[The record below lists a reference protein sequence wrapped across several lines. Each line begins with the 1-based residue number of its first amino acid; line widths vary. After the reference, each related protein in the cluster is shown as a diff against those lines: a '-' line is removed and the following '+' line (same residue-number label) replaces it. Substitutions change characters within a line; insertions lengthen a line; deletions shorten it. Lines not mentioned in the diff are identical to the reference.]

1 MNTAQLSIRQYIKAK
16 DGNRPHL
23 LDQAFAPDAILDM
36 VVHTGSISFPPHV
49 EGLGPIGDVLVRRF
63 GQTFEN
69 VYTFCLGH
77 PPEPQAKTF
86 QCKWLVGMSDKHSG
100 EARVGCGL
108 YEWQFSPESGLVQRL
123 TITIEHMKTLPATDL
138 HCIMEWLSHLDYP
151 WCRPEM
157 LVSNAPDIDSLEEVI
172 QYVTA
177 NIPTCSS
184 PVDGASLS
192 Q

>member
-1 MNTAQLSIRQYIKAK
+1 MNTAQRSIQQYISAK

-36 VVHTGSISFPPHV
+36 LVHTGSISFPPHV
-49 EGLGPIGDVLVRRF
+49 EGIDPIGDVLVRRF

-69 VYTFCLGH
+69 VYTFCIEL

-86 QCKWLVGMSDKHSG
+86 RCKWLVAMSDKNSR

-108 YEWQFSPESGLVQRL
+108 YEWQFSAESGLVERL
-123 TITIEHMKTLPATDL
+123 TITIEHMKTLPTTDVP
-138 HCIMEWLSHLDYP
+138 CIMKWVSNLSYP
-151 WCRPEM
+151 WCRAEA
-157 LVSNAPDIDSLEEVI
+157 LVNNAPDIEALGEVI

-177 NIPTCSS
+177 NIST
-184 PVDGASLS
+184 
-192 Q
+192 

>member
-1 MNTAQLSIRQYIKAK
+1 
-16 DGNRPHL
+16 
-23 LDQAFAPDAILDM
+23 
-36 VVHTGSISFPPHV
+36 
-49 EGLGPIGDVLVRRF
+49 
-63 GQTFEN
+63 
-69 VYTFCLGH
+69 
-77 PPEPQAKTF
+77 
-86 QCKWLVGMSDKHSG
+86 
-100 EARVGCGL
+100 
-108 YEWQFSPESGLVQRL
+108 
-123 TITIEHMKTLPATDL
+123 MKTLPATDL

-184 PVDGASLS
+184 PVDGSSLS